1 MINNETHL
9 LYSVLCYEE
18 GHCRRTQHILKVYAL
33 AKLFGEQEKISVED
47 QQILQAAAI
56 LHDVAIKYCKE
67 HYNGDASQNNQKQVV
82 SILVTRFLESA
93 NYLPSYVPKIIE
105 LVNCHHDY
113 DKPKNKLLQLLME
126 ADLIVNC
133 YENRPDHKKSR
144 VYKENFSNRWRKGI
158 AGTLFEKRN
167 GIGGYY
173 VSGKYN

>member
-1 MINNETHL
+1 M
-9 LYSVLCYEE
+9 
-18 GHCRRTQHILKVYAL
+18 
-33 AKLFGEQEKISVED
+33 
-47 QQILQAAAI
+47 QAAAI
-56 LHDVAIKYCKE
+56 LHDVTIKYCKE

-133 YENRPDHKKSR
+133 YENRPDHKKAE
-144 VYKENFSNRWRKGI
+144 YIKKIFQTDGGKELLALCLKK
-158 AGTLFEKRN
+158 EME
-167 GIGGYY
+167 
-173 VSGKYN
+173 

>member
-113 DKPKNKLLQLLME
+113 DKPKNKL
-126 ADLIVNC
+126 
-133 YENRPDHKKSR
+133 
-144 VYKENFSNRWRKGI
+144 NFSNRWRKGI

>member
-1 MINNETHL
+1 MINNETQL

-18 GHCRRTQHILKVYAL
+18 GHCRRMQHILKVYAL

-133 YENRPDHKKSR
+133 YENRPDYKKAE
-144 VYKENFSNRWRKGI
+144 YIKKIFQTDGGKELMALCLKKEI
-158 AGTLFEKRN
+158 E
-167 GIGGYY
+167 
-173 VSGKYN
+173 

>member
-33 AKLFGEQEKISVED
+33 AKLIGEQEKISVED

-93 NYLPSYVPKIIE
+93 NYLCKTVNFYQMMNALWII
-105 LVNCHHDY
+105 LIKTNH
-113 DKPKNKLLQLLME
+113 LL
-126 ADLIVNC
+126 
-133 YENRPDHKKSR
+133 H
-144 VYKENFSNRWRKGI
+144 
-158 AGTLFEKRN
+158 
-167 GIGGYY
+167 
-173 VSGKYN
+173 